1 MSWLFQPACMYR
13 ASRPRLFL
21 VLMSTFTDTA
31 FAPFAVGKFL
41 FPPLTRSSGHECFTA
56 SLSIRRGQGSQTQ
69 DSVYTFKPEFA
80 CRDSALA
87 YAAEQGRDWLRGNAA
102 LA

>member
-1 MSWLFQPACMYR
+1 
-13 ASRPRLFL
+13 
-21 VLMSTFTDTA
+21 MSTFTDTA

-41 FPPLTRSSGHECFTA
+41 FTPLTRSSGHERFTA
-56 SLSIRRGQGSQTQ
+56 SLSVRRGQGSQTQ
-69 DSVYTFKPEFA
+69 DSVYTFKPEFS

-87 YAAEQGRDWLRGNAA
+87 YAVEQGRGWLHAHSA

>member
-1 MSWLFQPACMYR
+1 MLWLFQPARMYR
-13 ASRPRLFL
+13 ACRPRLFL
-21 VLMSTFTDTA
+21 VLMSSFTDTA

-41 FPPLTRSSGHECFTA
+41 FTPLSRLSGHERYTA

-87 YAAEQGRDWLRGNAA
+87 YAAEQGRVWSHDSAVPA
-102 LA
+102 

>member
-1 MSWLFQPACMYR
+1 MSL
-13 ASRPRLFL
+13 S
-21 VLMSTFTDTA
+21 S
-31 FAPFAVGKFL
+31 FAPFAIGKFL
-41 FPPLTRSSGHECFTA
+41 LTPLTRSAGHERYTA
-56 SLSIRRGQGSQTQ
+56 SLSIRRGQGSQTH

-87 YAAEQGRDWLRGNAA
+87 YAAAQGRDWLRGTAA

>member
-1 MSWLFQPACMYR
+1 MNR
-13 ASRPRLFL
+13 ASLALLYL
-21 VLMSTFTDTA
+21 VLMSHSAVT
-31 FAPFAVGKFL
+31 PFAIGKFL
-41 FPPLTRSSGHECFTA
+41 FTPLTRPAGRERFTA

-80 CRDSALA
+80 NRDSALA
-87 YAAEQGRDWLRGNAA
+87 YAAQQGREWLHGKAR

>member
-1 MSWLFQPACMYR
+1 MS
-13 ASRPRLFL
+13 
-21 VLMSTFTDTA
+21 MSTLA
-31 FAPFAVGKFL
+31 PLAPFAPFSDGKFL
-41 FPPLTRSSGHECFTA
+41 FTPLSRSAGHERYTA
-56 SLSIRRGQGSQTQ
+56 SLSIRRGRGSQTQ

-87 YAAEQGRDWLRGNAA
+87 YAAEQGRHWLRGSTA